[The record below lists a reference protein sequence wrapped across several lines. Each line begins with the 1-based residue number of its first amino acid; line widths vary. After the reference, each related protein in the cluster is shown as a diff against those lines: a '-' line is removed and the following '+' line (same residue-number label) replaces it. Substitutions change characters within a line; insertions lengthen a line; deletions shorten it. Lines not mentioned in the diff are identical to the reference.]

1 LSNPRDLLLRE
12 LGTLLWTERMLAFEV
27 LPKLRDAVSDDELR
41 AAVEEHLLETRGH
54 VDRVEQAFESLGSH
68 PSSIYSPTVSALAGE
83 HDELAGK
90 VVEDRL
96 RDVWHAHAAARTEH
110 LELAMYESV
119 LALVRA
125 LDADG
130 LSSGLEENREQ
141 ERQALAKVE
150 QIAAR
155 VRQELS

>member
-1 LSNPRDLLLRE
+1 
-12 LGTLLWTERMLAFEV
+12 MLAFEV
-27 LPKLRDAVSDDELR
+27 LPELRDTVSDDELR
-41 AAVEEHLLETRGH
+41 GAVEEHLLETRGH
-54 VDRVEQAFESLGSH
+54 VGRVEQAFESLGSH
-68 PSSIYSPTVSALAGE
+68 PSSIYSPTLSALVSE

-119 LALVRA
+119 LPLAQV
-125 LDADG
+125 LDADE
-130 LSSGLEENREQ
+130 LRSGLEENRAQ
-141 ERQALAKVE
+141 ERRALETVE

-155 VRQELS
+155 LREKLS